1 MPELWFKYGTTDIVL
16 NIRHENL
23 LKHISASS
31 FALLSEEQIKRHLND
46 VALSQDTVIFAL
58 SDTKSVATVVNILV
72 QLARTKGIPNIN
84 VAAIPRIQRV
94 LKNNIADRTILIK
107 PIDYESFHSKIKHDC
122 QIIFISQMTYDPFFG
137 YNGTPTILTRNYI
150 HDRMLEAFNA
160 RQDNLP
166 KPGIIGPPLQVA
178 SSSFKDLPARSIQ
191 IIANSVGI
199 AGIYYGD
206 IVDSFQEAIGQFNS
220 ISIVDAALTKSAII
234 NTSSEIGPH
243 STLLDSLNS
252 LWNSIHIIRENGSA
266 VLLSEGLG
274 GLGGRALELHVE
286 GRLDVH
292 NYESNLSEY
301 IEGFEHLM
309 YIKEL
314 SQKYELGIVSTLP
327 QYYLKSKL
335 GIKTYG
341 SIKNVI
347 EEFLTKY
354 GKNHKVMVLSDPDII
369 LPKVRANSCEINR

>member
-16 NIRHENL
+16 NIRYENL

-31 FALLSEEQIKRHLND
+31 FALLSEEQIKRYLND
-46 VALSQDTVIFAL
+46 VALSQDTMIFAL
-58 SDTKSVATVVNILV
+58 SDTKAVATVVNILV
-72 QLARTKGIPNIN
+72 QLARAKGIPNIN
-84 VAAIPRIQRV
+84 VAVMPRIQRV
-94 LKNNIADRTILIK
+94 LKKNIADRTILIK
-107 PIDYESFHSKIKHDC
+107 AIDYESFHSKIKHNC
-122 QIIFISQMTYDPFFG
+122 QVIFISQMTYDPFFG

-301 IEGFEHLM
+301 IEGLEHLM
-309 YIKEL
+309 YVKEL
-314 SQKYELGIVSTLP
+314 SQKFELGIVSTLP

-347 EEFLTKY
+347 EELLTKY

-369 LPKVRANSCEINR
+369 LPKVRANSM